1 VAALRFIFSDQ
12 LSHSIS
18 SLKGSEPAADIIL
31 LCEVMEEAT
40 YVRHHPKKIAFLFS
54 AMRHFAEELR
64 GQGLQVRYVKLDD
77 PANTQ
82 SIEGEIGRALRD
94 CGAERIVATEP
105 GEWRLKRRMEDWR
118 SRFDMDLEVREDDRF
133 MASLGE
139 FSAWAD
145 GRKQLRMEYFYR
157 EMRKGFNILMDPG
170 GKPVGGQWNYDAENR
185 KPPAKG
191 LIIPKRISHRKD
203 IITEEV
209 LDLVA
214 ARFGQH
220 FGDLLPFHFA
230 VTREQA
236 LIEARHFMH
245 EVLPDFGAY
254 QDAMLAGEPYM
265 FHSLLAAYLNSGLLL
280 PLELCQMAEAAYRA
294 GRAPLNAAEGFIRQI
309 MGWREFVRGLY
320 WHFMPDYAEHNFFEA
335 ARPLPAFY
343 WGAPTKMACV
353 SEAVRHTKQ
362 HAYSHHIQRLMV
374 TGNFALLAG
383 LAPAE
388 VCEWYLAV
396 YADAFDWVELPNTL
410 GMALFADGGIM
421 ASKPYAASGKYISR
435 MSNFCKDCFYD
446 PEAASGD
453 KACPFNAL
461 YWDFI
466 ERNAGKLRG
475 NQRLNYT
482 FATLDRM
489 SAEKRAAIK
498 AQAAGVFARL
508 DAGLL

>member
-1 VAALRFIFSDQ
+1 MAALRFIFSDH

-18 SLKGSEPAADIIL
+18 SLKGSEPGDLIL

-40 YVRHHPKKIAFLFS
+40 CVQHHPKKLAFLFS
-54 AMRHFAEELR
+54 AMRHFAEELH
-64 GQGLQVRYVKLDD
+64 GQGHRVRYVKLDD

-82 SIEGEIGRALRD
+82 SIEGEIGRALKET
-94 CGAERIVATEP
+94 GADRIIVTEP

-118 SRFDMDLEVREDDRF
+118 GRFNVDLGVREDDRF

-139 FSAWAD
+139 FNAWAE
-145 GRKQLRMEYFYR
+145 GRRQLRMEYFYR
-157 EMRKGFNILMDPG
+157 DMRKGFGILMERD
-170 GKPVGGQWNYDAENR
+170 GKPSGGQWNFDSENR

-191 LIIPKRISHRKD
+191 LAIPKRISHRKD
-203 IITEEV
+203 AVTKEV
-209 LDLVA
+209 MGLVA
-214 ARFGQH
+214 TRFGCH

-230 VTREQA
+230 VTRSQA
-236 LIEARHFMH
+236 LIEARHFME
-245 EVLPDFGAY
+245 EVLPSFGAY
-254 QDAMLAGEPYM
+254 QDAMLSAEPYM
-265 FHSLLAAYLNSGLLL
+265 FHSLLAAYLNAGLLL
-280 PLELCQMAEAAYRA
+280 PLELCRMAEAAYRS
-294 GRAPLNAAEGFIRQI
+294 GRVPLNAAEGFIRQI

-320 WHFMPDYAEHNFFEA
+320 WRFMPDYAEHNFFGA

-353 SEAVRHTKQ
+353 SEAVRHTKE

-383 LAPAE
+383 LAPQK

-435 MSNFCKDCFYD
+435 MSNFCKGCAYD
-446 PEAASGD
+446 PQETMGD
-453 KACPFNAL
+453 KACPFNGL

-466 ERNAGKLRG
+466 ERNAGRLRA

-482 FATLDRM
+482 FATLDKM
-489 SAEKRAAIK
+489 SADKRAGIK
-498 AQAAGVFARL
+498 AQAADIFARL
-508 DAGLL
+508 DAGTL

>member
-1 VAALRFIFSDQ
+1 MATLRFILSDQ

-18 SLKGSEPAADIIL
+18 ALKGAEPAADIII
-31 LCEVMEEAT
+31 LCEVMGEAT
-40 YVRHHPKKIAFLFS
+40 YVKHHPKKIAFLFS

-64 GQGLQVRYVKLDD
+64 ARNLNVRYVKLND

-82 SIEGEIGRALRD
+82 
-94 CGAERIVATEP
+94 IVTEP

-118 SRFDMDLEVREDDRF
+118 GQFGVDLEVREDDRF

-139 FSAWAD
+139 FSTWAD

-157 EMRKGFNILMDPG
+157 EMRKGFGILMRPD
-170 GKPVGGQWNYDAENR
+170 GKPEGGQWNYDAENR

-191 LIIPKRISHRKD
+191 LAIPKRVSHRKD
-203 IITEEV
+203 AITIEV
-209 LDLVA
+209 LELVA
-214 ARFGQH
+214 ARFGGH

-230 VTREQA
+230 VTREEA
-236 LIEARHFMH
+236 LIEARHFM
-245 EVLPDFGAY
+245 EQVLPSFGDW

-265 FHSLLAAYLNSGLLL
+265 FHSLLAAYLNAGLLL
-280 PLELCQMAEAAYRA
+280 PLELSRMAEAAYRA
-294 GRAPLNAAEGFIRQI
+294 GRVPLNAAEGFVRQI

-320 WHFMPDYAEHNFFEA
+320 WRFMPQYADHNFFEA

-353 SEAVRHTKQ
+353 AEAVRHTRE
-362 HAYSHHIQRLMV
+362 HAYSHHIQRLMI

-383 LAPAE
+383 LSVSK

-410 GMALFADGGIM
+410 GMALFADGGLM

-435 MSNFCKDCFYD
+435 MSDFCKGCAYD
-446 PEAASGD
+446 PQETMGLD
-453 KACPFNAL
+453 ACPFNAL

-466 ERNAGKLRG
+466 DRNAGKLRA

-482 FATLDRM
+482 FATLDKV
-489 SAEKRAAIK
+489 SEDKRAGIR
-498 AQAAGVFARL
+498 AQAASIFARL
-508 DAGLL
+508 DAGTL